1 MSLRYKLYGK
11 LAEIYYRHD
20 SLRRAVVLNLYFN
33 ALIRN
38 PVIDRYL
45 FDTGWRKE
53 RLGQGVVIL
62 TNVDGTILRTGEE
75 HSFYT
80 MKESL
85 VWDDWYLPTFSL
97 NGKTV
102 LDIGAGR
109 GETAWFFLKHRAA
122 KVVCVEP
129 DLESF
134 ADLETNSRR
143 NRWDVDL
150 INEEF
155 RPEHLLI
162 PHDFVKIDC
171 DGGEGCLLGDS
182 APDLGPCRMELHPGY
197 IGMENA
203 RRLVVKYRLRRIS
216 LSSDVWGRD
225 D

>member
-11 LAEIYYRHD
+11 LAEIYYGHD

-38 PVIDRYL
+38 SSVERFL
-45 FDTGWRKE
+45 FDTGWKKE
-53 RLGQGVVIL
+53 RLGEGVVML
-62 TNVDGTILRTGEE
+62 TNVDGTVLRTGEE

-80 MKESL
+80 VKESRIW
-85 VWDDWYLPTFSL
+85 VDWYLPTFSL
-97 NGKTV
+97 KGKTV

-109 GETAWFFLKHRAA
+109 GETAWFFLKHGAA

-129 DLESF
+129 DMKSF
-134 ADLETNSRR
+134 ADLEANSRR
-143 NRWDVDL
+143 NLWDVEL
-150 INEEF
+150 INEKF
-155 RPEHLLI
+155 RPDHLLI

-171 DGGEGCLLGDS
+171 DGGEACLLEPT

-197 IGMENA
+197 VGAENTSH
-203 RRLVVKYRLRRIS
+203 LVAKYGLRRIS
-216 LSSDVWGRD
+216 LSSDMWGRD